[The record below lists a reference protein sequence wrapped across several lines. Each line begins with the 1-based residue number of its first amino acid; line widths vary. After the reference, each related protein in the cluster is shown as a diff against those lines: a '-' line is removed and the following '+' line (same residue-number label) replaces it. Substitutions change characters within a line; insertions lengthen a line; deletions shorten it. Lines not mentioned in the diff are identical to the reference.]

1 MQRYCKNCGKE
12 LKEKA
17 SFCSQ
22 CGQPVDEPAEAAQ
35 EPAEEKESESTE
47 APEIKADEPEPTGDN
62 HIEPAETTASESE
75 EMKVLPRR
83 VSVFTKRNVIIG
95 VTVIAVLLIGF
106 AGWYFYKQY
115 QNNTAFE
122 VLMSQGDTSLDNE
135 DYEDALTHFE
145 NAIALNDKKAQPYE
159 GKAEAHWGMERYDAA
174 EAAIEKAK
182 MIETTDRGKVVT
194 AMIYADTS
202 RKDEGKRLLDE
213 VAENDPKEYRI
224 ILNAGKTYDA
234 LEDYE
239 SAEALLKKGIG
250 EEQNPERLK
259 KLYNELIASYV
270 GAGKTEAEIIQLLKE
285 AAEKTGDTSYTE
297 KQEQYIVKPVK
308 LSVSSGEYDAPLTV
322 KAETEDS
329 SNTLY
334 YTRDG
339 SEPTVKSEVFPA
351 AGLTLDEGEYTIKV
365 LPLNQAGVK
374 GKSVTEKYTV
384 KKHQMTEAEFN
395 AQIQG
400 AWYHTDSMWE
410 LMVGKGMMAYGPIDH
425 IGATIIGPYEIL
437 ELMENGAKVGLH
449 LEKGDD
455 MNRSI
460 TIDFGEPGD
469 GKILIDGTEYLAGE
483 YIGNGRW
490 AYPKIREKLGDGKGA
505 LMPKDMY

>member
-62 HIEPAETTASESE
+62 RIEPAETTASESE

-122 VLMSQGDTSLDNE
+122 ELMSQGDTSLDNE

-159 GKAEAHWGMERYDAA
+159 GKAEAHWGMGRYDAA

-182 MIETTDRGKVVT
+182 MIDTTDRGKVVT

-239 SAEALLKKGIG
+239 SAEALLKKGIA

-308 LSVSSGEYDAPLTV
+308 LSVSSGEYDAPLTL
-322 KAETEDS
+322 KAEIEDGT
-329 SNTLY
+329 TLY

-351 AGLTLDEGEYTIKV
+351 AGITLDEGEYTIKV
-365 LPLNQAGVK
+365 LPVNPAGVK

-400 AWYHTDSMWE
+400 AWYHTKNRLQ
-410 LMVGKGMMAYGPIDH
+410 LMAGNGMMVFGNIFHPEAAFNGKYEIVDLKEN
-425 IGATIIGPYEIL
+425 GATISIIGGRELEIDL
-437 ELMENGAKVGLH
+437 
-449 LEKGDD
+449 
-455 MNRSI
+455 
-460 TIDFGEPGD
+460 GEPGD
-469 GKILIDGTEYLAGE
+469 GKITVESMEFLAGE
-483 YIGNGRW
+483 SLGNGQY
-490 AYPKIREKLGDGKGA
+490 AYPELRKELGTSSSPA
-505 LMPKDMY
+505 QMPKGMY

>member
-22 CGQPVDEPAEAAQ
+22 CGQPVDELAEAAQ
-35 EPAEEKESESTE
+35 EPVEEKESESTE
-47 APEIKADEPEPTGDN
+47 ALEIKADEPEPTGDN
-62 HIEPAETTASESE
+62 RIEPAETTASESE
-75 EMKVLPRR
+75 EIKVLPRR
-83 VSVFTKRNVIIG
+83 VSVFTKRNVIIC

-122 VLMSQGDTSLDNE
+122 ELMSQGETSLDNE

-159 GKAEAHWGMERYDAA
+159 GKAEAHWGMRSYDAA
-174 EAAIEKAK
+174 EASIEKAK

-239 SAEALLKKGIG
+239 SAEVLLKKGIA
-250 EEQNPERLK
+250 EEEDPEILK
-259 KLYNELIASYV
+259 KLYGELIASYV

-308 LSVSSGEYDAPLTV
+308 LSVSSGEYDAPLAL
-322 KAETEDS
+322 KAEIEDDP
-329 SNTLY
+329 TLY

-351 AGLTLDEGEYTIKV
+351 AGITLDEGEYTIKV
-365 LPLNQAGVK
+365 LPVNQAGVK

-400 AWYHTDSMWE
+400 AWYHTKNRLQ
-410 LMVGKGMMAYGPIDH
+410 LMAGNGMMVFGNIFHPEAAFNGKYEIVDLKENS
-425 IGATIIGPYEIL
+425 ATISIIGGRELEIDL
-437 ELMENGAKVGLH
+437 GV
-449 LEKGDD
+449 
-455 MNRSI
+455 
-460 TIDFGEPGD
+460 PGD
-469 GKILIDGTEYLAGE
+469 GKITVESMEFLAGE
-483 YIGNGRW
+483 SLGNGQY
-490 AYPKIREKLGDGKGA
+490 AYPELRKELGTSSSPA
-505 LMPKDMY
+505 QMPKGMY